1 MIAYVGIDAHTTN
14 YTLSTYFEGSAVPV
28 NTNTY
33 SPAVAN
39 IVSYC
44 SGIRKKVG
52 NDTEIVVGYEAGCA
66 WKYSTISVRA
76 LLAPKVWMQKLNVFV
91 V

>member
-1 MIAYVGIDAHTTN
+1 MTAYVGIDAHTAN
-14 YTLSTYFEGSAVPV
+14 CMLSTDLEGSAAPV
-28 NTNTY
+28 NINTDF
-33 SPAVAN
+33 PAVAN

-44 SGIRKKVG
+44 KGIRKKVG
-52 NDTEIVVGYEAGCA
+52 NDTEIVAGYDAGCT
-66 WKYSTISVRA
+66 WKYSTISGRA

>member
-1 MIAYVGIDAHTTN
+1 
-14 YTLSTYFEGSAVPV
+14 V
-28 NTNTY
+28 NTNTD
-33 SPAVAN
+33 SPAVAD
-39 IVSYC
+39 IVSC
-44 SGIRKKVG
+44 CKGIGKKVG